1 MALIALLSQTIENI
15 AFRES
20 KQIFPEYENLT
31 YSNRNRKNGGR
42 AVWVYL
48 QKLVSR
54 RAEKLVC
61 RIQERLWKK
70 M

>member
-42 AVWVYL
+42 AV
-48 QKLVSR
+48 
-54 RAEKLVC
+54 
-61 RIQERLWKK
+61 
-70 M
+70 